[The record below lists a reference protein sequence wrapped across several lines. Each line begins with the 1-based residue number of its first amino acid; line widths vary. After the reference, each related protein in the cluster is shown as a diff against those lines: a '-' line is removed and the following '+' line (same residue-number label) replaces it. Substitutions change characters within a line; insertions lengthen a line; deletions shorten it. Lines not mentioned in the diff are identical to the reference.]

1 MKKHF
6 SILVLLSLVVITSCT
21 KHKFHKNTKHETFV
35 KTTGP
40 ASDTSLSVFSHV
52 NTLMIRDKK
61 RLYFVSDVIPISG
74 VTFNSEP
81 SSDESTHNF
90 VSFKK
95 VKGSKEV
102 ELIFDKPVDW
112 SKFTEGT
119 ANMEALNQSKFY
131 LTADEESL
139 TLRHVC
145 PGLEE
150 IFVFS
155 RY

>member
-6 SILVLLSLVVITSCT
+6 SILILLSLVVIASCT
-21 KHKFHKNTKHETFV
+21 KHKFHKNTKDETFV

-52 NTLMIRDKK
+52 NTFMISDKK
-61 RLYFVSDVIPISG
+61 SLYFVSDVVPYG
-74 VTFNSEP
+74 VAFRSEP
-81 SSDESTHNF
+81 SSDPLTHNF

-95 VKGSKEV
+95 VKGNKEM
-102 ELIFDKPVDW
+102 EMIFDKNVDW
-112 SKFTEGT
+112 SLFTEGT
-119 ANMEALNQSKFY
+119 ANLEVLNQSKFY
-131 LTADEESL
+131 LTADEESF

-150 IFVFS
+150 IYVFTKQ
-155 RY
+155 

>member
-52 NTLMIRDKK
+52 NIFKISDKK
-61 RLYFVSDVIPISG
+61 SLYFVSDVTPYG

-90 VSFKK
+90 VKFKK

-102 ELIFDKPVDW
+102 EMIIDKPLDW